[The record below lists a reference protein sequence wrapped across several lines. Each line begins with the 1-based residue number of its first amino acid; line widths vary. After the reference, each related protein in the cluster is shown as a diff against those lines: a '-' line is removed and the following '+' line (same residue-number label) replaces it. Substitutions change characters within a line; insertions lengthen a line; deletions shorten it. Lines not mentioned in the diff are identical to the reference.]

1 MAVAL
6 LGKYVALL
14 GLVVLLYATCYGFRI
29 RDVGP
34 PTGTCVLTHGRA
46 CPDKTT
52 TTTTT
57 TTTSGA
63 PLYLARKWHELRTTG
78 GRKPPAEPTS
88 VDELEGTRP
97 RIEKAAE
104 HPRDKGTRP
113 RNFRIE
119 SVEVDDDEEEEEARV
134 EVEDEAEQEEDGE
147 SVGDSER
154 DRTNEDEDEDEDK
167 TAEVSDE
174 DIEDEKKSPKKL
186 KKELDS
192 DDDDDEGVE
201 KKILKKDSKKQ
212 VEEIKTKIK
221 TAKTVRAVEYSKSK
235 TAVVDDDDGDDDDDD
250 NEDEDEGSE
259 AEEKEHVVAKV
270 DKQKVAEPVRK
281 QVSVSRKKQDRTK
294 VQVSQSDDDK
304 DDENGGKDKETDTRP
319 AAPAP
324 RKLEKVRLADKDK
337 DKMAKILPSTFAVE
351 KSKQEERK
359 PVDVAK
365 PKVEIAKKT
374 VEGTKKPESIEGMKK
389 PVESAKKSIEVTQRS
404 AEGAKKLPEGAKQ
417 AVKTV
422 GSKPKTEAPIT
433 SAKVDEK
440 SKTRAKVETSTPAP
454 KIKEQAKQPQKADV
468 KKTAAKPTSQPSK
481 EVSRAEKRETKPKTR
496 KHTDASVTLSELN
509 DAILHVPTFVPNFT
523 NVEDPVCQ
531 QHGKIFLRQLRG
543 YKLWALQM
551 LDSSAKI
558 PSGLL
563 RGNVNQLGDYD
574 QCLGVLAHVKVD
586 ERTIRIQGKYCL
598 ATVDLHAS
606 HPDMKLPVNL
616 MQARAFIRGNMH
628 DPGHFIPKFTTM
640 NWALCLPAA
649 CSAKDAERALE
660 STLSDYNTTVGIKFT
675 VDVDPNMCY
684 VKQKSQS
691 YSKETIGVLYFYAM
705 IICLVIIATVRDYL
719 VETQEK
725 GNYSERIIMSFSL
738 RRTIKALLKET
749 TDATDITCIH
759 GIRALTTITLYV
771 AHQLITIS
779 RIPFSNRTSL
789 TEIANSPASSILR
802 VSLVYTDAF
811 LLLSGVLTA
820 YNMANELKTR
830 GEIRWFCRFIAR
842 FIRLTP
848 ALLAVVFW
856 YAFVM
861 EHIGSGPQW
870 NSVIAT
876 NAELCKY
883 NAWTNL
889 LYVQNFFPFEE
900 MCATHTHQLALDMQ
914 LSLLA
919 PMLVFFLQYKPLIG
933 ILLMTFLIL
942 LSATL
947 RYIATVNNYLSLV
960 IFHGISLKRLYKTA
974 NLTYAL
980 PLHRA
985 TPYIFGV
992 GLGVMLDYTG
1002 KNVRIH
1008 KVLVILGW
1016 LIATALGS
1024 WSLFS
1029 PWRQARRD
1037 YVYDAEEATHYAV
1050 IGPVLWAAALC
1061 WSIFAC
1067 FTEHG
1072 GVINRFLSSYWMV
1085 IFSRLSYAVYLTQFA
1100 VFFHNVGTTRFSAE
1114 FQVYR
1119 AIDPL
1124 EVTIVIAASVVLT
1137 LLFDLPMQEV
1147 KSVIM
1152 ESTDALALEAFED
1165 EKTSVEDKDEVAEAA
1180 KETGEQVDVL
1190 EDEEIASDD
1199 WEENV
1204 AQTRTNLAEYDA
1216 EEETVPTMKKV
1227 NGKRIPFVD
1236 RETHDSEEVS
1246 NRNRTKAA
1254 TRKPS
1259 RDTDDYDNKR
1269 PVNSRIYIT
1278 DESEE
1283 EAIEFLR
1290 TQQEYEVVGQRNRRS
1305 LSRNKDNKKL
1315 ASRESESEDERQR
1328 RRESDD
1334 ELQGLRRPESR
1345 GRTAAKE
1352 ADDYRSWEFVGK
1364 EASFARDQHE
1374 SSARQLKAP
1383 ALKSTDVARRT
1394 FSSESEEE
1402 LAGKRAP
1409 KPERVSSSEAK
1420 TSDEEEWERELRV
1433 RRKQFIGKL
1442 ISQDEPLGE
1451 EEDENDVEPLKRRS
1465 SAEGRIAMLK
1475 DDLSGEDNMD
1485 SWTVSVG
1492 PRLASL
1498 GLSQEPSE
1506 PEDDGIYMR
1515 RREYREQG
1523 PPSRE
1528 ESQSEEEESSQD
1540 TSRRQSYTSGSQ
1552 KTSLEEEDDMNSYN
1566 FVLTEGSK
1574 RESLQDLSKL
1584 SQEEL
1589 ADSGWNVVKKEG
1601 ADLSVKPSTGLFK
1614 RESIIKSQAS
1624 EEDPEYLLPER
1635 PKLVQ
1640 QEREHPFKK
1649 AWQMQKSRSEEDGSS
1664 AYAIKDPKEQQS
1676 ETKSKEKETPIKR
1689 EHSGEQSEDIE
1700 SFADDEAE
1708 ATTMLRSRS
1717 TDTEDNKTGS
1727 KSGTDEADSISTDYS
1742 KSARDEDHRQSSKSE
1757 TDEDS
1762 ARFNWPEEK
1771 EEEEDAEDEVRRIG
1785 RRGKSEE
1792 ADWDWEQEET

>member
-6 LGKYVALL
+6 LGKCVALL
-14 GLVVLLYATCYGFRI
+14 GLVLLLYATCYGFRI
-29 RDVGP
+29 RDSVVP
-34 PTGTCVLTHGRA
+34 THGRV

-52 TTTTT
+52 
-57 TTTSGA
+57 
-63 PLYLARKWHELRTTG
+63 YLARKWHESAE
-78 GRKPPAEPTS
+78 PPAEPTS
-88 VDELEGTRP
+88 
-97 RIEKAAE
+97 AAS
-104 HPRDKGTRP
+104 
-113 RNFRIE
+113 RIE
-119 SVEVDDDEEEEEARV
+119 SVEVDDDEEEEEALV
-134 EVEDEAEQEEDGE
+134 EVEDGEEEEEDNG

-154 DRTNEDEDEDEDK
+154 DLTDEEDEGG
-167 TAEVSDE
+167 TSDE
-174 DIEDEKKSPKKL
+174 DIDNVGEKILGKDL
-186 KKELDS
+186 KKQI
-192 DDDDDEGVE
+192 V
-201 KKILKKDSKKQ
+201 K
-212 VEEIKTKIK
+212 EIKTQIK
-221 TAKTVRAVEYSKSK
+221 TAKTVKSVKHGKSK
-235 TAVVDDDDGDDDDDD
+235 TDDDA
-250 NEDEDEGSE
+250 EDEDS
-259 AEEKEHVVAKV
+259 EEKTTMKT
-270 DKQKVAEPVRK
+270 DKRKGKIEPVRE
-281 QVSVSRKKQDRTK
+281 QVSASHKKQDQSK
-294 VQVSQSDDDK
+294 IKVSQSDDDK
-304 DDENGGKDKETDTRP
+304 DDGEEDEEADTEKT
-319 AAPAP
+319 APK
-324 RKLEKVRLADKDK
+324 KLEKVRLAHKAK
-337 DKMAKILPSTFAVE
+337 SAKILPSKPAVE
-351 KSKQEERK
+351 KPKQEERK
-359 PVDVAK
+359 PADVATRR
-365 PKVEIAKKT
+365 PEAEAVKKT
-374 VEGTKKPESIEGMKK
+374 IEGTKKKPESIEGTKK
-389 PVESAKKSIEVTQRS
+389 PVESAKKLS
-404 AEGAKKLPEGAKQ
+404 EGTKK
-417 AVKTV
+417 AVKTAA
-422 GSKPKTEAPIT
+422 PKTEP
-433 SAKVDEK
+433 S
-440 SKTRAKVETSTPAP
+440 AP
-454 KIKEQAKQPQKADV
+454 KIREQAKTPQRADV
-468 KKTAAKPTSQPSK
+468 KKAGPTSRPSV
-481 EVSRAEKRETKPKTR
+481 EVSRAEEKRRETKAR
-496 KHTDASVTLSELN
+496 KHTDITLSELN
-509 DAILHVPTFVPNFT
+509 DAILRVPTFVPNFT
-523 NVEDPVCQ
+523 NVEDPECQ
-531 QHGKIFLRQLRG
+531 RHGKIFLRQLRG
-543 YKLWALQM
+543 YRLWALQM

-660 STLSDYNTTVGIKFT
+660 NALSDYNTTVGIKFT
-675 VDVDPNMCY
+675 VDVDPDMCY
-684 VKQKSQS
+684 VKQKSTS

-719 VETQEK
+719 VETQGK

-738 RRTIKALLKET
+738 RRTIKALLKE
-749 TDATDITCIH
+749 ATGAADITCIH
-759 GIRALTTITLYV
+759 GIRALATIALYV

-830 GEIRWFCRFIAR
+830 GEIRWFCRFTAR

-856 YAFVM
+856 YAFIM
-861 EHIGSGPQW
+861 EHVGSGPQW
-870 NSVIAT
+870 NNIVGA

-919 PMLVFFLQYKPLIG
+919 PILVFFLQYKPLIG
-933 ILLMTFLIL
+933 VLIMTFLVL

-947 RYIATVNNYLSLV
+947 RYIATMNNYLSLV

-985 TPYIFGV
+985 TPYVFGV
-992 GLGVMLDYTG
+992 GLGALLHHTG

-1050 IGPVLWAAALC
+1050 IGPVLWAVALC

-1085 IFSRLSYAVYLTQFA
+1085 VFSRISYAVYLTQFA
-1100 VFFHNVGTTRFSAE
+1100 IFFYNVGTTRFSAG
-1114 FQVYR
+1114 FQFHR

-1124 EVTIVIAASVVLT
+1124 EVATVIAASVVLT
-1137 LLFDLPMQEV
+1137 LLLDLPMQEV

-1152 ESTDALALEAFED
+1152 ESTDALTLETSED
-1165 EKTSVEDKDEVAEAA
+1165 KKTSVEDKDERADVSR
-1180 KETGEQVDVL
+1180 GE
-1190 EDEEIASDD
+1190 DD
-1199 WEENV
+1199 SIDW
-1204 AQTRTNLAEYDA
+1204 RKDA
-1216 EEETVPTMKKV
+1216 EEETVDVPTMKKA
-1227 NGKRIPFVD
+1227 NGKRMPFVD
-1236 RETHDSEEVS
+1236 RETTRDSEEVS
-1246 NRNRTKAA
+1246 SGKPATKKPSGEGP
-1254 TRKPS
+1254 TRKPMNV
-1259 RDTDDYDNKR
+1259 TDD
-1269 PVNSRIYIT
+1269 
-1278 DESEE
+1278 SEE
-1283 EAIEFLR
+1283 ETIEFLR
-1290 TQQEYEVVGQRNRRS
+1290 SQRNRRS
-1305 LSRNKDNKKL
+1305 SSRSKENKRS
-1315 ASRESESEDERQR
+1315 AS
-1328 RRESDD
+1328 RESDD
-1334 ELQGLRRPESR
+1334 ESRQSRRSR
-1345 GRTAAKE
+1345 GRE
-1352 ADDYRSWEFVGK
+1352 ADDYRSWEFVGR
-1364 EASFARDQHE
+1364 EAPFSRENQPE
-1374 SSARQLKAP
+1374 
-1383 ALKSTDVARRT
+1383 VRRT
-1394 FSSESEEE
+1394 LSSEREE
-1402 LAGKRAP
+1402 GRAP
-1409 KPERVSSSEAK
+1409 KPERLS
-1420 TSDEEEWERELRV
+1420 SDEEEWERELRI
-1433 RRKQFIGKL
+1433 RRKEFMEKL
-1442 ISQDEPLGE
+1442 ISQQSESLGE
-1451 EEDENDVEPLKRRS
+1451 EKGETGAEPLKRRS
-1465 SAEGRIAMLK
+1465 SAEGRIAL
-1475 DDLSGEDNMD
+1475 LSDELSAEDNMD

-1492 PRLASL
+1492 PRLALL
-1498 GLSQEPSE
+1498 GSSQEPSE

-1528 ESQSEEEESSQD
+1528 ESQSEDESSQD
-1540 TSRRQSYTSGSQ
+1540 TSRRQSYNSGSQ
-1552 KTSLEEEDDMNSYN
+1552 KTSLEEEDDTNSCN
-1566 FVLTEGSK
+1566 FVLTRSSK

-1601 ADLSVKPSTGLFK
+1601 VELLPVKPSTGLFK
-1614 RESIIKSQAS
+1614 RESIVKSQAS

-1664 AYAIKDPKEQQS
+1664 AYAIKDPKE
-1676 ETKSKEKETPIKR
+1676 PPPVKR
-1689 EHSGEQSEDIE
+1689 EYSGEQSEDIE
-1700 SFADDEAE
+1700 SCADDEASVVV
-1708 ATTMLRSRS
+1708 LRSRS
-1717 TDTEDNKTGS
+1717 TDTEDNRTSS
-1727 KSGTDEADSISTDYS
+1727 KSGTDETDYS
-1742 KSARDEDHRQSSKSE
+1742 RAGRDRQSSKSE

-1762 ARFNWPEEK
+1762 SRFNWPGEEES
-1771 EEEEDAEDEVRRIG
+1771 EEEEVAGGVRG
-1785 RRGKSEE
+1785 RRDKSEE